1 MKDNTVVSQNI
12 LNGVFLTL
20 SYFERYLQTLSFG
33 KKKFICHKSRDKVH
47 KKAIKL
53 HHLKILIVHMVLVV
67 IWTTSVQVKIRSIAG
82 SMFILVSIKESRK
95 EAVQYV
101 RFPVPPFWNAK
112 WQLVSLFWLLGCQV
126 HGVTK

>member
-20 SYFERYLQTLSFG
+20 SYFERYLQTLGFG
-33 KKKFICHKSRDKVH
+33 KKKFTCHKSRDKVH

-67 IWTTSVQVKIRSIAG
+67 I
-82 SMFILVSIKESRK
+82 
-95 EAVQYV
+95 
-101 RFPVPPFWNAK
+101 
-112 WQLVSLFWLLGCQV
+112 
-126 HGVTK
+126 